1 MNDLDILKQVV
12 NTLDNIEI
20 PTKYVE
26 KIGIPISN
34 SSNLLKALVK
44 AVEDTIKKKQA
55 EEQAQATAEPVSEPV
70 AEEAVLEGEVLPV
83 EEPAEI

>member
-1 MNDLDILKQVV
+1 MSDMEILDQVI

-34 SSNLLKALVK
+34 SSNLLKALSRAVK
-44 AVEDTIKKKQA
+44 EMIRKEKEKEQVPATI
-55 EEQAQATAEPVSEPV
+55 EPVP
-70 AEEAVLEGEVLPV
+70 EEPV
-83 EEPAEI
+83 EEAPAEETPEVESEEN